1 MSIKQPPQI
10 GGVMDLTPEQET
22 DLKAKLEAIV
32 QAFEPTDEQ
41 PVCDTF
47 YVTATYNRDNEF
59 KLNGDTVEYL
69 LQPQTEEQTPITGV

>member
-47 YVTATYNRDNEF
+47 YIKATYNRENDF
-59 KLNGDTVEYL
+59 KLNGDSVEWIL
-69 LQPQTEEQTPITGV
+69 RPEEQPDEETVV